1 MKKVLLTTGLSLAL
15 LAGGAVAAQAAGL
28 PVTNTPAVVT
38 GQATTE
44 QADATEVQGTEVN
57 DATEVK
63 GTEANDATEV
73 KGTEA
78 ADKEVAPAVEQAQ
91 LQSQAKITA
100 EQSKAAALLKVSGT
114 VQSVTLED
122 ENNVAVYNVA
132 VKDSAGVIQ
141 EVKVNAQTG
150 VVLKV
155 DSQDGETQDTAGTD
169 TETAD

>member
-15 LAGGAVAAQAAGL
+15 LAGGAMAAQAAGL
-28 PVTNTPAVVT
+28 PVTQAATVSSTLAVST

-44 QADATEVQGTEVN
+44 QADATEVKGTEVN

-63 GTEANDATEV
+63 GTEATDAAET
-73 KGTEA
+73 

-91 LQSQAKITA
+91 LQSQAKITT
-100 EQSKAAALLKVSGT
+100 EQSKTAALQKVSGT

-122 ENNVAVYNVA
+122 EDNIAVYNVA
-132 VKDSAGVIQ
+132 IKDSAGKIQ

-150 VVLKV
+150 VVIKV
-155 DSQDGETQDTAGTD
+155 DSQEGTD
-169 TETAD
+169 TETADDNK

>member
-1 MKKVLLTTGLSLAL
+1 
-15 LAGGAVAAQAAGL
+15 VAAQAAGL
-28 PVTNTPAVVT
+28 PVTNSAVVT

-44 QADATEVQGTEVN
+44 QADATEVASTETN

-73 KGTEA
+73 KGTETNDATEA
-78 ADKEVAPAVEQAQ
+78 ADKEVTPAVEQAQ

-100 EQSKAAALLKVSGT
+100 EQSKAAALQKVSGT

-122 ENNVAVYNVA
+122 EDNIAVYTVA

-150 VVLKV
+150 VVIKV
-155 DSQDGETQDTAGTD
+155 DSQDGEKQD
-169 TETAD
+169 TETADDNK